1 MSRTATETQTAGRP
15 VRPGA
20 PACRV
25 HSDRYSNMPILSLDL
40 EPPAASPRPERA
52 LLSQGAEP
60 LAAYCPEEFQLTS
73 VEIRQG
79 AFPSRSFL
87 YSLFLHGSIVLA
99 IILAPVSR
107 VPIYDPPQK
116 WELTMIPK
124 DALYLPQLGGGS
136 AGGGSKKGEAQPTAA
151 ARKASVAARSEMG
164 VSYPGVQAIVSD
176 PPHPTNRIQTILQP
190 TLPHPPVLKT
200 FIPLPNIVK
209 LAQALP
215 APPPPLPAASPKP
228 QPRASQQPNTPP
240 VKTATELPLPMAPQA
255 SPAPIEAPK
264 LTLPVQDSAGTNIP
278 LQAMARPPAPPAE
291 AKAATPRLQTL
302 PGAGGLDNRSLLVV
316 SPMAA
321 PNDQA
326 RKVPEGE
333 ARGQFAIAALPNLAM
348 SHLGPGSAAETPGAG
363 AVGLA
368 TQPDAAA
375 HDAAGATTAS
385 AGPGAHTGT
394 AAGGSGAA
402 DAALGSGKGELGSVT
417 GASSGVG
424 VVPGGGAGRGKG
436 STSGSGTGA
445 GAGPGAGAFP
455 GITIQGGEWAG
466 NTASSSGS
474 RAVAGARSA
483 DAENGS
489 YSLTIVSTGSSGGG
503 VADFG
508 VFRDEPSF
516 TVYIDPPVPA
526 DDPTQSWTLEYAALD
541 PAARSG
547 PQGGLAAPFPLKKA
561 GPNWPADLAARYRG
575 QNMVVYAVIGLE
587 GKLQQLKVMQSPSA
601 ELEQALIAALGK
613 WSFRPAKVNTKPVAV
628 KVLLGVPVGAY

>member
-1 MSRTATETQTAGRP
+1 
-15 VRPGA
+15 
-20 PACRV
+20 
-25 HSDRYSNMPILSLDL
+25 MPMLSLDL
-40 EPPAASPRPERA
+40 EPPAASPRPERT
-52 LLSQGAEP
+52 LSGQGAEP
-60 LAAYCPEEFQLTS
+60 LAAHCPKEFQLTS

-99 IILAPVSR
+99 IVFAPVSR

-136 AGGGSKKGEAQPTAA
+136 AGGGSKKGEAQPTPA

-176 PPHPTNRIQTILQP
+176 PPDPTNRIETILQP
-190 TLPHPPVLKT
+190 TLPHPPVLKM
-200 FIPLPNIVK
+200 FIPLPSIVR

-255 SPAPIEAPK
+255 TPAPIEAPK
-264 LTLPVQDSAGTNIP
+264 LTLPVQDSAGTNTP
-278 LQAMARPPAPPAE
+278 LQAMARPPVPPAE
-291 AKAATPRLQTL
+291 AKAAAPRLQTL

-368 TQPDAAA
+368 THPDAAA

-385 AGPGAHTGT
+385 AGPGAHTDA

-402 DAALGSGKGELGSVT
+402 DAALGSRKGESGSVT
-417 GASSGVG
+417 GASSGAG
-424 VVPGGGAGRGKG
+424 VVPGSGAGRGKG
-436 STSGSGTGA
+436 FTSGSGTGA
-445 GAGPGAGAFP
+445 GAGPGTGAFP

-466 NTASSSGS
+466 DTASSSGS
-474 RAVAGARSA
+474 RALASA
-483 DAENGS
+483 NRANDENGS
-489 YSLTIVSTGSSGGG
+489 YGLTIVSTGRSGGG
-503 VADFG
+503 LADFG
-508 VFRDEPSF
+508 VFRDEASF

-526 DDPTQSWTLEYAALD
+526 DDPAPSWTLEYAALD
-541 PAARSG
+541 PTA
-547 PQGGLAAPFPLKKA
+547 QGGPRGELAAPFPLKKA
-561 GPNWPADLAARYRG
+561 GPNWPADLVTRYRG
-575 QNMVVYAVIGLE
+575 QNMVVYGLIDQD
-587 GKLQQLKVMQSPSA
+587 GKLQQMKVMQTPDA
-601 ELEQALIAALGK
+601 DLDGALLAALGK

-628 KVLLGVPVGAY
+628 KVLLGVPVSSY